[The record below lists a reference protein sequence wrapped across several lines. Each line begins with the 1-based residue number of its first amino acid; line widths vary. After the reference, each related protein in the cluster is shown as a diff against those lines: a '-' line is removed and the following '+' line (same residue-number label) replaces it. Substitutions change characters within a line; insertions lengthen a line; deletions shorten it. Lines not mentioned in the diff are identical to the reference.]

1 MTGNWGKTMSKNVM
15 VAMSG
20 GVDSSVAAALLK
32 ENGDR
37 LCGATL
43 KLFSGAEIAEKPTRT
58 CCSLSDV
65 EDARRVAH
73 KMGFDHFVF
82 NFGADFKDKVID
94 RFVDAY
100 LRGETPNPCIDCN
113 RYIKF
118 SKLLHRARELEYDY
132 IATGHYARIEYDA
145 ARGRYLLKKAKDS
158 RKDQT
163 YVLYAMT
170 QDELA
175 HTLLPLGGLL
185 KSEVRAMAE
194 ERGLVNARKPD
205 SQDICFVPDGDYAKF
220 IEFATGR
227 KAETGNFID
236 AEGTVLG
243 THDGV
248 IRYTIGQ
255 RKGLGVTFGEPRY
268 VVAKDAAANTVTLGR
283 HEELFS
289 DTLVAKDVN
298 WIMME
303 ELAGPMEVR
312 AKARYK
318 QAEVDAVIS
327 PLAGGRVLCKFS
339 VPQRAVA
346 RGQAVVFYCG
356 DYVVGGGTI
365 E

>member
-1 MTGNWGKTMSKNVM
+1 MGKKVM

-32 ENGDR
+32 EEGFDVR
-37 LCGATL
+37 GATL
-43 KLFSGAEIAEKPTRT
+43 KLFAGEDDAESATRT

-73 KMGFDHFVF
+73 RMGFEHFVF
-82 NFGADFKDKVID
+82 NFKDDFRRCVMDK
-94 RFVDAY
+94 FVEAY
-100 LRGETPNPCIDCN
+100 LHGETPNPCIDCN

-118 SKLLHRARELEYDY
+118 SKLLARARLLENEY

-145 ARGRYLLKKAKDS
+145 ERGRWLLKKAADKS
-158 RKDQT
+158 KDQT

-175 HTLLPLGGLL
+175 HTLLPLGGLT

-194 ERGLVNARKPD
+194 ARGLINARKPD
-205 SQDICFVPDGDYAKF
+205 SQDICFVPDGDYAAF
-220 IEFATGR
+220 IERTTGER
-227 KAETGNFID
+227 AQAGDFID
-236 AEGTVLG
+236 AQGHVLG
-243 THDGV
+243 RHAGV

-298 WIMME
+298 WIMIE
-303 ELAGPMEVR
+303 SLTAPMQVR

-318 QAEVDAVIS
+318 QPEVEATIS
-327 PLAGGRVLCKFS
+327 PLDGGRVLCRFAE
-339 VPQRAVA
+339 PQRAVA
-346 RGQAVVFYCG
+346 RGQAVVFYSG
-356 DYVVGGGTI
+356 DCVVGGGTI

>member
-1 MTGNWGKTMSKNVM
+1 MGKKVM

-32 ENGDR
+32 EEGFDV
-37 LCGATL
+37 CGATL
-43 KLFSGAEIAEKPTRT
+43 KLFAGEDDAESATRT

-73 KMGFDHFVF
+73 RMGFEHFVF
-82 NFGADFKDKVID
+82 NFKDDFRHCVMDK
-94 RFVDAY
+94 FVEAY
-100 LRGETPNPCIDCN
+100 LHGETPNPCIDCN

-118 SKLLHRARELEYDY
+118 SKLLARARLLENEY

-145 ARGRYLLKKAKDS
+145 ERGRWLMKKAADKS
-158 RKDQT
+158 KDQT

-170 QDELA
+170 QDEMA
-175 HTLLPLGGLL
+175 HTLLPLGGLT
-185 KSEVRAMAE
+185 KAEVRAMAE
-194 ERGLVNARKPD
+194 ARGLVNARKPD
-205 SQDICFVPDGDYAKF
+205 SQDICFVPDGDYAAF
-220 IEFATGR
+220 IERTTGKR
-227 KAETGNFID
+227 AQAGDYID
-236 AEGTVLG
+236 TQGHVLG
-243 THDGV
+243 RHAGV

-289 DTLVAKDVN
+289 DMLVAKDVN
-298 WIMME
+298 WIMIE
-303 ELAGPMEVR
+303 ALTEPMQVR

-318 QAEVDAVIS
+318 QPEVEATIS
-327 PLAGGRVLCKFS
+327 PLDGGRVLCRFAE
-339 VPQRAVA
+339 PQRAVA
-346 RGQAVVFYCG
+346 RGQAVVFYQG
-356 DYVVGGGTI
+356 DCVVGGGTI

>member
-1 MTGNWGKTMSKNVM
+1 MGKKVM

-32 ENGDR
+32 EEGFDVR
-37 LCGATL
+37 GATL
-43 KLFSGAEIAEKPTRT
+43 KLFAGEDDAESATRT

-73 KMGFDHFVF
+73 RMGFEHFVF
-82 NFGADFKDKVID
+82 NFKDDFRRCVMDK
-94 RFVDAY
+94 FVEAY
-100 LRGETPNPCIDCN
+100 LHGETPNPCIDCN

-118 SKLLHRARELEYDY
+118 SKLLARARLLENEY

-145 ARGRYLLKKAKDS
+145 ERGRWLLKKAADKS
-158 RKDQT
+158 KDQT

-175 HTLLPLGGLL
+175 HTLLPLGGLT

-194 ERGLVNARKPD
+194 ARGLINARKPD
-205 SQDICFVPDGDYAKF
+205 SQDICFVPDGDYAAF
-220 IEFATGR
+220 IERTTGER
-227 KAETGNFID
+227 AQAGDFID
-236 AEGTVLG
+236 AQGHVLG
-243 THDGV
+243 RHAGV

-298 WIMME
+298 WIMIE
-303 ELAGPMEVR
+303 SLTAPMQVR

-318 QAEVDAVIS
+318 QPEVEATIS
-327 PLAGGRVLCKFS
+327 PLDGGRVLCRFAE
-339 VPQRAVA
+339 PQRAVA
-346 RGQAVVFYCG
+346 RGQAVVFYQG
-356 DYVVGGGTI
+356 DCVVGGGTI

>member
-1 MTGNWGKTMSKNVM
+1 MNKKVM

-32 ENGDR
+32 EAGDAV
-37 LCGATL
+37 CGATL
-43 KLFSGAEIAEKPTRT
+43 KLFSGAEIEEKPTRT

-82 NFGADFKDKVID
+82 NFGDDFKRYVMDK
-94 RFVDAY
+94 FVTAY
-100 LRGETPNPCIDCN
+100 LHGETPNPCIDCN
-113 RYIKF
+113 RHIKF

-132 IATGHYARIEYDA
+132 IATGHYARIEYDE

-158 RKDQT
+158 SKDQT

-175 HTLLPLGGLL
+175 HTLLPLGGLE
-185 KSEVRAMAE
+185 KSEVRAMAQ

-220 IEFATGR
+220 IEFATGE
-227 KAETGNFID
+227 KAEPGSFLDPEGN
-236 AEGTVLG
+236 VLG

-255 RKGLGVTFGEPRY
+255 RKGLGITFGEPRY

-283 HEELFS
+283 HEALFS

-298 WIMME
+298 WIMIE
-303 ELAGPMEVR
+303 KLTAPMQVR

-327 PLAGGRVLCKFS
+327 PLEDGRVLCKFS
-339 VPQRAVA
+339 EPQRAVA
-346 RGQAVVFYCG
+346 RGQAVVFYSG
-356 DYVVGGGTI
+356 DCVVGGGTI

>member
-1 MTGNWGKTMSKNVM
+1 MGKKVM

-32 ENGDR
+32 EEGFDV
-37 LCGATL
+37 CGATL
-43 KLFSGAEIAEKPTRT
+43 KLFAGEDDAESATRT

-73 KMGFDHFVF
+73 RMGFEHFVF
-82 NFGADFKDKVID
+82 NFKDDFRRCVMDK
-94 RFVDAY
+94 FVEAY
-100 LRGETPNPCIDCN
+100 LHGETPNPCIDCN

-118 SKLLHRARELEYDY
+118 SKLLGRARLLENEY

-145 ARGRYLLKKAKDS
+145 ERGRWLLKKAADKS
-158 RKDQT
+158 KDQT

-175 HTLLPLGGLL
+175 HTLLPLGGLT

-194 ERGLVNARKPD
+194 ARGLINARKPD
-205 SQDICFVPDGDYAKF
+205 SQDICFVPDGDYAAF
-220 IEFATGR
+220 IERTTGER
-227 KAETGNFID
+227 AQAGDFID
-236 AEGTVLG
+236 AQGHVLG
-243 THDGV
+243 RHAGV

-289 DTLVAKDVN
+289 DTLVAKDIN
-298 WIMME
+298 WIMLE
-303 ELAGPMEVR
+303 SLTAPMQVR

-318 QAEVDAVIS
+318 QPRWKRRS
-327 PLAGGRVLCKFS
+327 LRSTAGGCCAALPSRSARWRAGRLSCFTAETVLW
-339 VPQRAVA
+339 AAA
-346 RGQAVVFYCG
+346 R
-356 DYVVGGGTI
+356 
-365 E
+365 